1 MMTLKKAGVTVLVI
15 LHAAAFAGC
24 NSSRKTTLGLDVNV
38 YLHPSSSD
46 PADVL
51 LQTAITKRLNESNIT
66 RLSLIHVRVEERT
79 VILTG
84 SAKADVKREAEKLAR
99 GTTLTLNGETI
110 QPRDQIDNRIET
122 Q

>member
-1 MMTLKKAGVTVLVI
+1 MTKLKKAGAKALVMFC
-15 LHAAAFAGC
+15 AAGFAGC

-51 LQTAITKRLNESNIT
+51 LQTAITKRLNESNTT
-66 RLSLIHVRVEERT
+66 RLSLIHVRVEDRT

-84 SAKADVKREAEKLAR
+84 SAKANVKKEAEELAR
-99 GTTLTLNGETI
+99 QTTLTLNGEMI
-110 QPRDQIDNRIET
+110 QPKEKIDNRIQT